1 MPQTYEQRVE
11 FMFADI
17 RDATTVRKAVEGV
30 DVVFHIASFGMSGRY
45 AAHFIAAS
53 RSPMLE

>member
-1 MPQTYEQRVE
+1 
-11 FMFADI
+11 MFADI

-53 RSPMLE
+53 RRPMLE